1 MKIVSELN
9 LTNNHFM
16 KYSRRGLMVKGA
28 AIVSSS
34 QCVKSSMA
42 NKTSELNAYTPLVIS
57 TWSFGETANKEA
69 LKVAN
74 KGGSL
79 VDAVEKGIN
88 HTENDS
94 KNTSVGIGGL
104 PNSDGIV
111 QLDACIMNGPT
122 HGAGSVMALEEIKNP
137 ISVARRVMEK
147 TPHVQLAGSGAQKFA
162 ISQGFKKENLLT
174 ENSHKKWL
182 KWKQQKIDSKVSED
196 NHDTI
201 ALLMIDANQNIAGGC
216 STSGLAF
223 KKPGRVGDSPI
234 IGSGLYVD
242 NEIGAAGATGIGENI
257 LRHCCSFMI
266 VEFMRQGFHPTEAC
280 KEVIKRAAKIDP
292 KGFNLDM
299 FFIALNK
306 NGQYGGAGTTK
317 GFQYAV
323 TTKNKSEIINSY
335 SFNNN
340 NNLKEGGNEPTP

>member
-1 MKIVSELN
+1 
-9 LTNNHFM
+9 M

-122 HGAGSVMALEEIKNP
+122 HGAGSVMALEEIK
-137 ISVARRVMEK
+137 
-147 TPHVQLAGSGAQKFA
+147 TLFQLL
-162 ISQGFKKENLLT
+162 E
-174 ENSHKKWL
+174 E
-182 KWKQQKIDSKVSED
+182 
-196 NHDTI
+196 
-201 ALLMIDANQNIAGGC
+201 
-216 STSGLAF
+216 
-223 KKPGRVGDSPI
+223 
-234 IGSGLYVD
+234 
-242 NEIGAAGATGIGENI
+242 
-257 LRHCCSFMI
+257 
-266 VEFMRQGFHPTEAC
+266 
-280 KEVIKRAAKIDP
+280 
-292 KGFNLDM
+292 
-299 FFIALNK
+299 
-306 NGQYGGAGTTK
+306 
-317 GFQYAV
+317 
-323 TTKNKSEIINSY
+323 
-335 SFNNN
+335 
-340 NNLKEGGNEPTP
+340 